1 MYMVNE
7 KKLGKHAKLIGYIG
21 TFIFSIRLI
30 PEIYHVYSTKEV
42 KGLDMKFILLDL
54 FGSICFL
61 IYAFYLK
68 ALPMIIANSAAALG
82 DISLLYLLIS
92 ISNQNK

>member
-82 DISLLYLLIS
+82 DISLLYLLIT
-92 ISNQNK
+92 ISNKNK